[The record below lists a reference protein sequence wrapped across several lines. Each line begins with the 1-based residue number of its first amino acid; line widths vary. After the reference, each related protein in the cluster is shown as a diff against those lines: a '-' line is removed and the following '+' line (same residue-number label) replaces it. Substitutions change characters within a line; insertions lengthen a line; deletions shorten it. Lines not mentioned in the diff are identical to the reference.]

1 MFYSLNST
9 ANKVV
14 NRNQIAAQF
23 CVRCAY
29 NTKPLHNLVRLQRRY
44 VGSAFGLKYFKN
56 VGFSVAGNPALS
68 ISSNS
73 YAGAFVSGAF
83 VRHPDKNRC
92 GAFFVVCH

>member
-1 MFYSLNST
+1 MPSSLT
-9 ANKVV
+9 AFSFLVLRFNATLPQ
-14 NRNQIAAQF
+14 NN
-23 CVRCAY
+23 
-29 NTKPLHNLVRLQRRY
+29 PLQSRSCLRRY

-73 YAGAFVSGAF
+73 YAGAFAPGAF
-83 VRHPDKNRC
+83 VGNRSKNRC